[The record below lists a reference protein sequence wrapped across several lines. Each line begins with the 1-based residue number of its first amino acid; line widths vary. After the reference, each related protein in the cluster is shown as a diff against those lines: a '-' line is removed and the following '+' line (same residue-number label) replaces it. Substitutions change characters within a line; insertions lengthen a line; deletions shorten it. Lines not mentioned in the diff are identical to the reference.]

1 MVYKPISFVSK
12 LRIYVFVVA
21 PTHHSLFRLQ
31 VHVQPVHQNG
41 QKLVRVLLVHAA
53 KDLLALANDAP
64 QIVAGYVPMLV
75 HPDLADDGAKLF
87 GDRSLVARATMELLS
102 VTVVLYKK
110 VLEAWRVAQALH
122 DAVHVARVAKV
133 LQTRQAMALL
143 GIIVYEIK
151 L

>member
-1 MVYKPISFVSK
+1 
-12 LRIYVFVVA
+12 
-21 PTHHSLFRLQ
+21 
-31 VHVQPVHQNG
+31 
-41 QKLVRVLLVHAA
+41 
-53 KDLLALANDAP
+53 
-64 QIVAGYVPMLV
+64 MLV

-102 VTVVLYKK
+102 VAVVLYKK